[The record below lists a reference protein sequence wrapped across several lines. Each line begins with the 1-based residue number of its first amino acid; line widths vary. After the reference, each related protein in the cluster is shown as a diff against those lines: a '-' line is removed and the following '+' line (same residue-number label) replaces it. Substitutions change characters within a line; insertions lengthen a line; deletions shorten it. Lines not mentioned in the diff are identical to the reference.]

1 MRLARLG
8 LILGFVLF
16 AATAEAQSV
25 DPQSVETIKLAITP
39 AAEPNPAL
47 KYRLFSTFAERK
59 LGNAALPYSQA
70 ALSYKPTPE
79 QQEQIDKLLK
89 APRADFVRLGKELKA
104 SELLRDGAI
113 ELLTIAASRE
123 RCDWELPL
131 REKNAISVLL
141 PELEHMRGLARMMAL
156 KARLHVAKQEYPQ
169 AIGALRV
176 GYAMSYHI
184 GRCPTLIHGLVA
196 ISIARQMDDVVLE
209 LACSPGAPNL
219 YWALTTRP
227 SPLVDLRAGLDGEMS
242 IFELSFPRFRDA
254 VEKDPGAV
262 NWNVEA
268 ADFRRELQIFSA
280 FSSDYNPNMPKD
292 ALEGLAQ
299 AVPAVKVMM
308 HGKEYQEFVVAAGVP
323 RARVEKMGAVQLL
336 MAYDTL
342 KYDEHRDRMF
352 RWLNMPLYQAREG
365 LKVAEQQLRN
375 SKDELV
381 GLVSFGRLLMPSI
394 YSVRETHA
402 CAEREGDVL
411 RLVEALRMYA
421 ATHAGKLPKSLDEL
435 HKASPIP
442 LDCVTGKAFD
452 YELTGEQAKLT
463 LREERRGSRRTTV
476 YEITVG
482 K

>member
-89 APRADFVRLGKELKA
+89 APRADFVRLSKELKA
-104 SELLRDGAI
+104 SELLRDGVI
-113 ELLTIAASRE
+113 DLLTIAASRE

-156 KARLHVAKQEYPQ
+156 KARLHGAKKEYPQ

-176 GYAMSYHI
+176 GYAMSYHL
-184 GRCPTLIHGLVA
+184 GRCPTLVHGLVA

-227 SPLVDLRAGLDGEMS
+227 TPLVDLRSGLEAEMS
-242 IFELSFPRFRDA
+242 MFDLSFPRFRDA
-254 VEKDPGAV
+254 VEKEPNAV
-262 NWNVEA
+262 NWNAEA
-268 ADFRRELQIFSA
+268 ADLLRELKMFSA
-280 FSSDYNPNMPKD
+280 FSSNYDPNQPKD
-292 ALEGLAQ
+292 TLEELAQ
-299 AVPAVKVMM
+299 VVPAVKVMA
-308 HGKEYQEFVVAAGVP
+308 HGKAYQDFVVAAGVP
-323 RARVEKMGAVQLL
+323 RTRIEKMGAMQLL

-352 RWLNMPLYQAREG
+352 GWLSMPYYEARHG
-365 LKVAEQQLRN
+365 LADAEEQLRK

-381 GLVSFGRLLMPSI
+381 GFVSWGRLLLPSI
-394 YSVRETHA
+394 YGVRATHA
-402 CAEREGDVL
+402 CAEREADAL
-411 RLVEALRMYA
+411 RLVEALRLHA
-421 ATHAGKLPKSLDEL
+421 ATHEGKLPKSLDEL
-435 HKASPIP
+435 REASPIP
-442 LDCVTGKAFD
+442 VDAVTGKAFD
-452 YELTGEQAKLT
+452 YVVTGDQAKLT
-463 LREERRGSRRTTV
+463 LRESRRGSRKTRV
-476 YEITVG
+476 YEITVA